1 MKSLSGQPIFVAVL
15 VSVALVVGGIIAGL
29 HTPTSAA
36 SSPLEAQGNPFAPR
50 YQAAV
55 VCTLSVTTTDSLE
68 VLGIY
73 NDTPAQAFSATPPGR
88 SGLALAPGNRDQ
100 HVTAKDDWFRLDNT
114 TPGATY
120 QIEAIPEAT
129 NNYNLGL
136 IIYDSSLTA
145 IITDSNPT
153 DNYQAQASLVAS
165 GIGPYYFKVFQIP
178 STACSGRT
186 YKLNLTITAPPT
198 PDSYEGTTN
207 NNDRATAYTF
217 PVGTSASATN
227 ANFVPPPGTTPPDVD
242 WYKFYVK
249 NARYYRASTSNL
261 VNADTFIEI
270 YQEGGTTPVAS
281 DNDSGGGFASKI
293 EWQAAC
299 TGGGEGCYYYVRVT
313 NRISTQGSYDLSIE
327 ELSTAGTDPYEP
339 NDTKADAYI
348 FPVTTSASATKAN
361 FVPPGTDQDWFAF
374 YVKSGRYYRAY
385 TTNLSGVDTYLEVF
399 TENMQR
405 IAADNDGGGGFASK
419 VEWQATYNG
428 YYYIRVTNMVDTSK
442 PGDTYDLIISE
453 VSTATAT
460 PGAAPSSP
468 SADRCDHTEL
478 GNYDFDHACVIAAN
492 RSEDFNFVP
501 PPYGGPD
508 NDFFKMWVKPGL
520 LYECKTSDLSPGVD
534 PNMIIYDHNR
544 NAIAG
549 NDDVEPGNLN
559 SRLAYY
565 ARYEGWLYILI
576 GYGNRTPPSIAD
588 TKYTLLC
595 EVTVSGAATATPAPA
610 PTATPQSVAQPTSV
624 PPAPP
629 TPVPQAGLSVR
640 TLTTPTPVPAVTPA
654 PRFVPIK
661 IIIYYDANGDG
672 QPGAGEGIG
681 GLSVLAYEAA
691 TNKLLAQGFTNEL
704 GSLEFTV
711 AAQGPVQVKVPFL
724 GFSQLAGIEG
734 ADIHLRVPPTPGSP
748 GGTP

>member
-55 VCTLSVTTTDSLE
+55 TCTLSVTTTDSLE

-73 NDTPAQAFSATPPGR
+73 NDKPDQAFSATPPGR
-88 SGLALAPGNRDQ
+88 SGLALAPGNRGQ

-186 YKLNLTITAPPT
+186 YKLNLTITAP
-198 PDSYEGTTN
+198 
-207 NNDRATAYTF
+207 
-217 PVGTSASATN
+217 
-227 ANFVPPPGTTPPDVD
+227 
-242 WYKFYVK
+242 
-249 NARYYRASTSNL
+249 
-261 VNADTFIEI
+261 
-270 YQEGGTTPVAS
+270 
-281 DNDSGGGFASKI
+281 
-293 EWQAAC
+293 
-299 TGGGEGCYYYVRVT
+299 
-313 NRISTQGSYDLSIE
+313 
-327 ELSTAGTDPYEP
+327 GTDPYEP

-661 IIIYYDANGDG
+661 IIVYYDANGDG